1 MLSHKRLAQDG
12 HPCYQS
18 PKSLLFGEPSS
29 VIRPQGKAGFNCH
42 EILLDLGRAP
52 NAGDIT
58 PLSHARGRK
67 SILNAWA
74 VARKPKKLNSFVSCS
89 DCRNWNPEVD
99 RQWPQ
104 YEPCENCVVAMIAIK
119 K

>member
-29 VIRPQGKAGFNCH
+29 VIRPQGKAGFSCH
-42 EILLDLGRAP
+42 EILLYLGRAP

-58 PLSHARGRK
+58 PAFPRKGEEIYLERLGRREETK
-67 SILNAWA
+67 
-74 VARKPKKLNSFVSCS
+74 
-89 DCRNWNPEVD
+89 EVEFI
-99 RQWPQ
+99 RF
-104 YEPCENCVVAMIAIK
+104 ML
-119 K
+119 